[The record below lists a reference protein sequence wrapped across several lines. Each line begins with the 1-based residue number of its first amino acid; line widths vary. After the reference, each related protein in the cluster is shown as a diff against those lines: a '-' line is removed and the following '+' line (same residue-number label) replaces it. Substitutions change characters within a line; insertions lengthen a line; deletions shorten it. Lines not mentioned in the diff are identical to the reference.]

1 MTTLVKQ
8 RTRMDCAICCMAML
22 TGRGY
27 GDVMAAVGDAFNPV
41 KGLRHDQQALRRL
54 GFRFEYLNGHPVG
67 DAVVRLRG
75 ILAPEFF
82 LCLAWGR
89 CALISVPSLNYADSF
104 HMVYYDGRRV
114 FDPAPKKT
122 YRTFADLRP
131 NEMVLFRK
139 AAGDG

>member
-22 TGRGY
+22 TGRDY
-27 GDVMAAVGDAFNPV
+27 DDVMAAVGDAFDQV
-41 KGLRHDQQALRRL
+41 KGMRYDQKALKRL
-54 GFRFEYLNGHPVG
+54 GFRFSYENGQPAG

-75 ILAPEFF
+75 IMAPEFF

-89 CALISVPSLNYADSF
+89 RALISVPSLNTPDSF
-104 HMVYYDGRRV
+104 HMVFYDGRRV

-122 YRTFADLRP
+122 YRAFADLRP

-139 AAGDG
+139 AGGHG